1 MIIVVTVSHVVQN
14 VLQRQVLIQDA
25 INNKI
30 VSYNKLAKYL
40 KPKIEAEL
48 DKPVKNSAVI
58 MAIRRNSDKLKSSL
72 IEHAAYP
79 SNETIRT
86 DIFEVVIEESPTLIS
101 KTDKLYPSID
111 FKKGGLLNIIHG
123 SYEVS
128 IITNESYKEK
138 LLDLLHDE
146 KILCTNDDLVSISL
160 TYSKDFVLT
169 PGILYDISRSLAW
182 DNINIVD
189 IIVTKT
195 ELTLIINKE
204 DLIRCYNDPPWK
216 ALQSEGKE

>member
-72 IEHAAYP
+72 IEHASYP

-101 KTDKLYPSID
+101 KIDKLYSSID

-146 KILCTNDDLVSISL
+146 KILCTNEGLVSISL

-195 ELTLIINKE
+195 ELTLIINKK

-216 ALQSEGKE
+216 ALQSEEKE